1 VMRSSHP
8 GANRARVVAGSAA
21 AASMIQPEQ
30 SPGPVTR
37 ARIGKKGCVM
47 SQKVFVGIDVSKDT
61 LDVCIL
67 PSEETMRTGT
77 NLKSTQTLRAQ
88 LRRLRPTLITLEAT
102 GGYGTTLAAELQ
114 DAGLAVAV
122 VNPRQVRAFARAL
135 GVLAKTDT
143 LDARVLALFAQRIEP
158 PARLV
163 GDQNARHIK
172 ALVARRRQLITIR
185 TAERNRLTRTDTTEV
200 TASIQTVL
208 ETIDEQLRDT
218 DRRIHEAIMA
228 SPLWLE
234 KATRLESVPG
244 LGRVTASALLA
255 ELPELGE
262 LNRRQI
268 AALVGVAPM
277 NRDSG
282 TLRGHRAIYG
292 GRTTVRNALY
302 MATLVATRHNPVI
315 HAYYQR
321 LCDAGKKKMVALI
334 AAMHK
339 LLTILNA
346 MLKNNQAW
354 RHKTA

>member
-1 VMRSSHP
+1 
-8 GANRARVVAGSAA
+8 
-21 AASMIQPEQ
+21 MIQPEQ

-47 SQKVFVGIDVSKDT
+47 PQTIFIGIDVSKDT
-61 LDVCIL
+61 LDVCVL
-67 PSEETMRTGT
+67 PSEQTIHTGT
-77 NLKSTQTLRAQ
+77 SPQETQALRAR
-88 LRRLRPTLITLEAT
+88 LRRLGPALIALEAT

-135 GVLAKTDT
+135 GLLAKTDT
-143 LDARVLALFAQRIEP
+143 LDAQVLALFAQKIEP
-158 PARLV
+158 PARPV
-163 GDQNARHIK
+163 GDHNARHIK
-172 ALVARRRQLITIR
+172 ALVARRRQLIAIR
-185 TAERNRLTRTDTTEV
+185 TAERNRLTRTDTAEV
-200 TASIQTVL
+200 TASIQSVL
-208 ETIDEQLRDT
+208 ETIEQQLADT
-218 DRRIHEAIMA
+218 DQRIRQAIMA

-234 KATRLESVPG
+234 KATLLESVPG
-244 LGRVTASALLA
+244 LGRVTAAALLA
-255 ELPELGE
+255 ELPELGQ
-262 LNRRQI
+262 LSRREI

-302 MATLVATRHNPVI
+302 MATMVAMRWNPVI
-315 HAYYQR
+315 HAFYHR
-321 LCDAGKKKMVALI
+321 LCASGKKKMVALI

-346 MLKNNQAW
+346 MLKNNHAW
-354 RHKTA
+354 KHKIA